1 MSIDFNYLKYKLKE
15 YLISD
20 FTFDEIS
27 KVLNDVEVEKYS
39 REYVKSLGFNEEHEK
54 ALRLKYRQIID
65 ECYQKGIPLG
75 LETLRYNSSEDAY
88 LARQHYLSKYRQSS
102 FLSLIFN
109 KSTLLITIAAI
120 CVLVVL
126 VFAS

>member
-1 MSIDFNYLKYKLKE
+1 MK
-15 YLISD
+15 
-20 FTFDEIS
+20 S
-27 KVLNDVEVEKYS
+27 K
-39 REYVKSLGFNEEHEK
+39 K

-65 ECYQKGIPLG
+65 ECFQKGIPLG

-88 LARQHYLSKYRQSS
+88 LARQRYLSKYRQSS

>member
-75 LETLRYNSSEDAY
+75 LHCLSQLLLFVCQLFQFL
-88 LARQHYLSKYRQSS
+88 LANVQFK
-102 FLSLIFN
+102 F
-109 KSTLLITIAAI
+109 
-120 CVLVVL
+120 
-126 VFAS
+126 